1 MSEKNYLSWNDDS
14 LYWSSGDTD
23 YIWSEVYIVTGVA
36 SSVDMAGGYLPEDHT
51 WDWLEKKIEK
61 PKIEEFK
68 RILIKVNG
76 LEKEKN
82 TEIKIGISEITKTFE
97 HFGIETKKEKGGVK
111 VEIIRKRFE

>member
-1 MSEKNYLSWNDDS
+1 MPEKIYLPWSDDS
-14 LYWSSGDTD
+14 LYWSAGETD
-23 YIWSEVYIVTGVA
+23 YIWSEVYIVTGAA
-36 SSVDMAGGYLPEDHT
+36 SAVDAAGGYLPDDHT

-61 PKIEEFK
+61 SHVEEFK
-68 RILIKVNG
+68 RIIIKVNG